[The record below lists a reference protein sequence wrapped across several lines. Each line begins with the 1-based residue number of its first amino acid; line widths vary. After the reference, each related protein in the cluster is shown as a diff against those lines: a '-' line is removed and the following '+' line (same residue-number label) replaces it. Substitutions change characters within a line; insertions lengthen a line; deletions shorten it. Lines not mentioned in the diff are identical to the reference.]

1 MHLSTGQ
8 SEVSNFFF
16 IYVIAETYAK
26 SCMLMRGL
34 YVFAAGELQKGSGT
48 TSDQTVS
55 AMKHDTDIIE
65 ELMRQH
71 HTMAS
76 IMQSR
81 LTNMQVQP

>member
-8 SEVSNFFF
+8 SQVSSFFF
-16 IYVIAETYAK
+16 IYVIAETYSK
-26 SCMLMRGL
+26 SCMLLRGL

-48 TSDQTVS
+48 KSDQTVS
-55 AMKHDTDIIE
+55 AMKHDADIIE

>member
-1 MHLSTGQ
+1 MP
-8 SEVSNFFF
+8 
-16 IYVIAETYAK
+16 K
-26 SCMLMRGL
+26 SCMLMGGL

>member
-1 MHLSTGQ
+1 M
-8 SEVSNFFF
+8 
-16 IYVIAETYAK
+16 
-26 SCMLMRGL
+26 
-34 YVFAAGELQKGSGT
+34 FAAGELQKGSGT

-55 AMKHDTDIIE
+55 AMKHDIDIIE

>member
-1 MHLSTGQ
+1 M
-8 SEVSNFFF
+8 
-16 IYVIAETYAK
+16 
-26 SCMLMRGL
+26 
-34 YVFAAGELQKGSGT
+34 FAAGELQKGSGT
-48 TSDQTVS
+48 KSDQTVS
-55 AMKHDTDIIE
+55 AMKHDADIIE